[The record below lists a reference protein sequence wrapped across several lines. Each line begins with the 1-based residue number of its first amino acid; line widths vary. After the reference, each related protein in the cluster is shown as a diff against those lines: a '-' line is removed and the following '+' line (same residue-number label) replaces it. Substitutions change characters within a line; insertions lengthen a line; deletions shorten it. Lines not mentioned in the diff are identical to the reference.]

1 MSKEITVQNI
11 YNFIEGNTRL
21 FTKSIQPQHI
31 KEQIA
36 YRLLKCSND
45 CAKKGECIVCGCNFP
60 DRSYSSK
67 SCNTDRFPDF
77 MSKVDWESYKINNK
91 IRCVK

>member
-11 YNFIEGNTRL
+11 YNFIEGNIRL
-21 FTKSIQPQHI
+21 RTKTLQPNHI

-45 CAKKGECIVCGCNFP
+45 CAKKSECIICGCDFP
-60 DRSYSSK
+60 DRAYSTE
-67 SCNTDRFPDF
+67 SCNTNRFPNFLSKLEWEDF
-77 MSKVDWESYKINNK
+77 KTNNK
-91 IRCVK
+91 INE